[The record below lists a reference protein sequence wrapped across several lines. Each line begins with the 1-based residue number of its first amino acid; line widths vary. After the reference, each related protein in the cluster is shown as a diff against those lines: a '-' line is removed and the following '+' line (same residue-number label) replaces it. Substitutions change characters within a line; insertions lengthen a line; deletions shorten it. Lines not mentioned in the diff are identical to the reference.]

1 MEEQILT
8 AIWVI
13 TYEKYYD
20 MGTTS
25 EILTKQVEG
34 TVDDFYKVLREL
46 EANIHLSVYSITVIH
61 NY

>member
-1 MEEQILT
+1 
-8 AIWVI
+8 
-13 TYEKYYD
+13 

>member
-1 MEEQILT
+1 MEQILT
-8 AIWVI
+8 ATWVI
-13 TYEKYYD
+13 TYVKYGD

-34 TVDDFYKVLREL
+34 TVDDFCKVLREM
-46 EANIHLSVYSITVIH
+46 EAKISLSVYSITVIH